1 VRFRR
6 WERWGWSLAVGV
18 PDEVAARARRVAR
31 NRGGRTGAWLRSLSA
46 GAQPAREVVNVD
58 AQGRALVFADAP
70 PVRLERRDPVRAVE
84 EFLGHAPPTAEDN
97 WYHTIELPGE
107 KVTDGR
113 FDHRPLLP
121 HYGLPE
127 SMDGMRALDVGTSD
141 GFWAFEM
148 ERRGAEVVAIELA
161 RVSDR
166 DLPEAA
172 RRIVRERFDATPGR
186 RFELAREAL
195 GSNVEL
201 VRSHVYDIDSS
212 KLGTFD
218 FVHAGDILLHVRDPV
233 AALRAIRSVTASS
246 GQAHIADAASPFELG
261 ETFGHMN
268 LTEYHG
274 GWRSNIWWT
283 PSVQTLAQMTVDAGF
298 ADVRVLRLYRLDIRG
313 TVGGW
318 RAILRARA

>member
-6 WERWGWSLAVGV
+6 WERAGWSIAVGV
-18 PDEVAARARRVAR
+18 PDEVAARARRFAR
-31 NRGGRTGAWLRSLSA
+31 NRSGRPGVLLRSLSA
-46 GAQPAREVVNVD
+46 GAQPAGKVVNVD
-58 AQGRALVFADAP
+58 AQGRALVLADP
-70 PVRLERRDPVRAVE
+70 PAIRLERRDPVRAVE
-84 EFLGHAPPTAEDN
+84 EFLGHAPPTAENN
-97 WYHTIELPGE
+97 WYHTIELPGGN
-107 KVTDGR
+107 VTDGR
-113 FDHRPLLP
+113 FDHRPLVP

-127 SMDGMRALDVGTSD
+127 SMSGMRVLDVGTSD

-148 ERRGAEVVAIELA
+148 ERRGAEVVALELA

-166 DLPEAA
+166 DLPGPA
-172 RRIVRERFDATPGR
+172 RRIVAERFDATPGR

-195 GSNVEL
+195 GSKVEL
-201 VRSHVYDIDSS
+201 VRGRIYDLDPSA
-212 KLGTFD
+212 LGTFD
-218 FVHAGDILLHVRDPV
+218 FVHAGDILLHVRDQV
-233 AALRAIRSVTASS
+233 AALKAIRSVTSSS
-246 GQAHIADAASPFELG
+246 GQAHIADAASPSELG
-261 ETFGHMN
+261 DTLGHMN

-298 ADVRVLRLYRLDIRG
+298 TDVQVRGLYRLDIRG